1 MAQEANK
8 KNEHLAHAIVVI
20 VTTFTIIISV
30 SITFLKLPPSLF
42 ELSSP
47 SGKEVRKEHTK
58 YDQHL
63 TA

>member
-8 KNEHLAHAIVVI
+8 KNEHLAHAII
-20 VTTFTIIISV
+20 ITTFTIIRSV

>member
-1 MAQEANK
+1 MAQEANN
-8 KNEHLAHAIVVI
+8 KNEHLAHAIV

>member
-8 KNEHLAHAIVVI
+8 KNEHLAHHAIV

-30 SITFLKLPPSLF
+30 SITFLKFPPSLF